1 MSKYDDI
8 INLPHHVSKN
18 RTPMSMENRAAQFAP
33 FAALT
38 GHDEAL
44 AETARLTTPKKLLSD
59 DEMASLTR
67 ELARVIEQVPEQEE
81 YTFVYFVPDTQK
93 DGGKYVSIT
102 GTAKKYEEVTRALT
116 LSDGRV
122 LLIDNI
128 LSIRRLVLRS
138 FNRLYQSLVHQ
149 NTQRPGAR
157 IKTYPCNESVIV
169 L

>member
-1 MSKYDDI
+1 MTGPYDDML
-8 INLPHHVSKN
+8 NMPHPTSRQHP
-18 RTPMSMENRAAQFAP
+18 RMSRSDRAAQFAP

-93 DGGKYVSIT
+93 DAGKYVSIT

-128 LSIRRLVLRS
+128 LSIRRLDTPE
-138 FNRLYQSLVHQ
+138 F
-149 NTQRPGAR
+149 
-157 IKTYPCNESVIV
+157 
-169 L
+169 

>member
-18 RTPMSMENRAAQFAP
+18 KTPMSMENRAAQFAP

-67 ELARVIEQVPEQEE
+67 KLACVIEQVPGQEE
-81 YTFVYFVPDTQK
+81 YTFVHYVPDAQK
-93 DGGKYVSIT
+93 EGGKYVSRT
-102 GTAKKYEEVTRALT
+102 GTVKKYDEVARTLT
-116 LSDGRV
+116 LSDGTV
-122 LLIDNI
+122 LLIDNM
-128 LSIRRLVLRS
+128 L
-138 FNRLYQSLVHQ
+138 LVHNNQ
-149 NTQRPGAR
+149 
-157 IKTYPCNESVIV
+157 
-169 L
+169 

>member
-1 MSKYDDI
+1 MPMEQPRKNVTNRLEGTMSKYDDI

-93 DGGKYVSIT
+93 DG
-102 GTAKKYEEVTRALT
+102 VTRALT

-128 LSIRRLVLRS
+128 LSIRRLDTPE
-138 FNRLYQSLVHQ
+138 F
-149 NTQRPGAR
+149 
-157 IKTYPCNESVIV
+157 
-169 L
+169 

>member
-1 MSKYDDI
+1 MPMELPKKNVTNRLEDTMSKYDDI

-67 ELARVIEQVPEQEE
+67 KLTRVIEQVPGQEE
-81 YTFVYFVPDTQK
+81 YTFMYFVPDIQK
-93 DGGKYVSIT
+93 EGGKYVSIT
-102 GTAKKYEEVTRALT
+102 GTVKKYDEVARTLT
-116 LSDGRV
+116 LSEETV

-128 LSIRRLVLRS
+128 LSIRRHGTPD
-138 FNRLYQSLVHQ
+138 F
-149 NTQRPGAR
+149 
-157 IKTYPCNESVIV
+157 
-169 L
+169 

>member
-1 MSKYDDI
+1 MPMELPKKNVTNRLEDTMSKYDDI

-44 AETARLTTPKKLLSD
+44 AETARLTTPK
-59 DEMASLTR
+59 
-67 ELARVIEQVPEQEE
+67 EQIPGQEE

-128 LSIRRLVLRS
+128 LSIRRLDTPE
-138 FNRLYQSLVHQ
+138 F
-149 NTQRPGAR
+149 
-157 IKTYPCNESVIV
+157 
-169 L
+169 

>member
-1 MSKYDDI
+1 MQMELPRKNVTNRLEDTMSKYDDI

-38 GHDEAL
+38 GHDEAI

-67 ELARVIEQVPEQEE
+67 KLARVIEQVPGQEE

-93 DGGKYVSIT
+93 DGGKYVSAA
-102 GTAKKYEEVTRALT
+102 GKVKKYDEMKRTIT
-116 LSDGRV
+116 LSDGTV

-128 LSIRRLVLRS
+128 LSVS
-138 FNRLYQSLVHQ
+138 Q
-149 NTQRPGAR
+149 G
-157 IKTYPCNESVIV
+157 
-169 L
+169 

>member
-18 RTPMSMENRAAQFAP
+18 KTPMSMENRAAQFAP

-67 ELARVIEQVPEQEE
+67 KLACVIEQVPGQEE
-81 YTFVYFVPDTQK
+81 YTFVHYVPDVQK
-93 DGGKYVSIT
+93 EGGKYVSIT
-102 GTAKKYEEVTRALT
+102 GTVKKYDEVARTLT
-116 LSDGRV
+116 LSDGTV
-122 LLIDNI
+122 LLIDNM
-128 LSIRRLVLRS
+128 L
-138 FNRLYQSLVHQ
+138 LVHNNQ
-149 NTQRPGAR
+149 
-157 IKTYPCNESVIV
+157 
-169 L
+169 